1 MRPGYGMPP
10 HMQHQYNH
18 PNMQYQQPHHRGP
31 PTGYNGYPPQQ
42 YPYGLPQGMNT
53 QGGPGGGQL
62 VTQRTEELSSA
73 VREKWSQALYGLGS
87 FGNRTKELAENAKNQ
102 IGESASSAGK
112 AIGETSTGEFM
123 FLLCVMVV

>member
-1 MRPGYGMPP
+1 
-10 HMQHQYNH
+10 
-18 PNMQYQQPHHRGP
+18 
-31 PTGYNGYPPQQ
+31 
-42 YPYGLPQGMNT
+42 MNT
-53 QGGPGGGQL
+53 QGPGGGQL
-62 VTQRTEELSSA
+62 VTQRSEELSSA

-112 AIGETSTGEFM
+112 AIGETSTGEFV